1 MHFFYLDASALVKR
15 YTVEPGSATVTSLI
29 DRLLPLRPP
38 RLLVSWMGFL
48 EIAAVLNRHRND
60 GRLTELLFQQA
71 LLRLS
76 DEVAQMRFVPLND
89 RIAARAL
96 ALVLRHNLNASD
108 GLYLRQA
115 LDWQAVHRIEDDVLT
130 LIACDV
136 RLLRAAQAEGMH
148 ALNPETS
155 EPGMVN
161 ALLAE

>member
-1 MHFFYLDASALVKR
+1 M
-15 YTVEPGSATVTSLI
+15 
-29 DRLLPLRPP
+29 
-38 RLLVSWMGFL
+38 
-48 EIAAVLNRHRND
+48 
-60 GRLTELLFQQA
+60 
-71 LLRLS
+71 
-76 DEVAQMRFVPLND
+76 ND

-96 ALVLRHNLNASD
+96 VLVLRHNLNASD

-115 LDWQAVHRIEDDVLT
+115 LDWQTVHRIEDDVLT

-155 EPGMVN
+155 GPDMIS